1 MTEPPGEPARVRY
14 REDRLR
20 VGVWLPPAIALVILI
35 GIWQIYA
42 VHHPY
47 VAPRVSKIASQLDH
61 RPGLYARN
69 AWTTLQEALI
79 GGAAGMGVAF
89 VLALVM
95 FYVHVV
101 ERALLPLAVVLN
113 VTPLIAIAPALVVAF
128 GFGMT
133 PKYVIASLLVFFPFL
148 VNALAGLRAVDPEA
162 LDLVATLHA
171 SRAEV
176 LWRLRLPS
184 SLPYLFA
191 AGRICVPLSLVGAV
205 VAEFV
210 AAGEAKGLGTLV
222 VTAASL
228 GDLGTVYAAVV
239 VLAVLGVAMF
249 GAVVALQRIVL
260 GRYAPSTE
268 MRGR

>member
-1 MTEPPGEPARVRY
+1 MSRRS
-14 REDRLR
+14 LR
-20 VGVWLPPAIALVILI
+20 VGVWLPPVVALAALVIL
-35 GIWQIYA
+35 WQLYA
-42 VHHPY
+42 DHHPY
-47 VAPRVSKIASQLDH
+47 VAPRLGEVKDQLTAH
-61 RPGLYARN
+61 PGLFARN
-69 AWTTLQEALI
+69 AWTTLQEGLV
-79 GGAAGMGVAF
+79 GGAAGMGAAF
-89 VLALVM
+89 ALALVM
-95 FYVHVV
+95 FYVRFV

-113 VTPLIAIAPALVVAF
+113 VTPLVAIAPALVVAF

-148 VNALAGLRAVDPEA
+148 VNALAGLRDVDPEA

-191 AGRICVPLSLVGAV
+191 AGRICMPLSLVGAV

-249 GAVVALQRIVL
+249 GAVVALQRLVL
-260 GRYAPSTE
+260 GRYAPAVG
-268 MRGR
+268 MGRR

>member
-1 MTEPPGEPARVRY
+1 MSRKP
-14 REDRLR
+14 LR
-20 VGVWLPPAIALVILI
+20 IGAWLPPAIALAVFVLL
-35 GIWQIYA
+35 WQLYA
-42 VHHPY
+42 DHHPY
-47 VAPRVSKIASQLDH
+47 VAPKLSKVLSELDSH
-61 RPGLYARN
+61 PRLFARN
-69 AWTTLQEALI
+69 AWTTLEEALV
-79 GGAAGMGVAF
+79 GAGAGMGVAF
-89 VLALVM
+89 ALALVM
-95 FYVHVV
+95 FYVRVI

-113 VTPLIAIAPALVVAF
+113 VTPLVAIAPALVVAF

-148 VNALAGLRAVDPEA
+148 VNALAGLRDVDPEA

-191 AGRICVPLSLVGAV
+191 AGRICMPLSLVGAV

-249 GAVVALQRIVL
+249 GAVVALQRLVL
-260 GRYAPSTE
+260 GRYRPSVGAR
-268 MRGR
+268 RG

>member
-1 MTEPPGEPARVRY
+1 MKRRSL
-14 REDRLR
+14 RL
-20 VGVWLPPAIALVILI
+20 GVWLPPAVAFAALVVA
-35 GIWQIYA
+35 WQVYA

-47 VAPRVSKIASQLDH
+47 VVPRLSEIKSQLSSH
-61 RPGLYARN
+61 PGLFARN
-69 AWTTLQEALI
+69 AWTTLQEGLV

-89 VLALVM
+89 ALALVM
-95 FYVHVV
+95 FYVRVV

-113 VTPLIAIAPALVVAF
+113 VTPLVAIAPALVVAF

-133 PKYVIASLLVFFPFL
+133 PKYVIASLIVFFPFL
-148 VNALAGLRAVDPEA
+148 VNALAGLRDVDPEA

-191 AGRICVPLSLVGAV
+191 AARICVPLSLVGAV

-210 AAGEAKGLGTLV
+210 AAGDAKGLGTLI

-249 GAVVALQRIVL
+249 GAVVALQRLVL
-260 GRYAPSTE
+260 GRYAPSVG
-268 MRGR
+268 MGRR

>member
-1 MTEPPGEPARVRY
+1 MNRKS
-14 REDRLR
+14 LR
-20 VGVWLPPAIALVILI
+20 IGIWLPPAIALGAFVLA
-35 GIWQIYA
+35 WQLYA

-47 VAPRVSKIASQLDH
+47 VAPRLSGIKAELASHPALF
-61 RPGLYARN
+61 ARN
-69 AWTTLQEALI
+69 AWTTLQEALV

-89 VLALVM
+89 GLALVM
-95 FYVHVV
+95 FYVRLV

-113 VTPLIAIAPALVVAF
+113 VTPLVAIAPALVVAF

-133 PKYVIASLLVFFPFL
+133 PKYVIAALIVFFPFL
-148 VNALAGLRAVDPEA
+148 VNALAGLRDVDPEA

-210 AAGEAKGLGTLV
+210 AAGDAKGLGTLI

-239 VLAVLGVAMF
+239 VLAVLGVVMF
-249 GAVVALQRIVL
+249 GAVVALQRLVL
-260 GRYAPSTE
+260 GRYAPAVG
-268 MRGR
+268 MRRR

>member
-1 MTEPPGEPARVRY
+1 MSTKARTEQSDY
-14 REDRLR
+14 DKLR
-20 VGVWLPPAIALVILI
+20 RIPF
-35 GIWQIYA
+35 
-42 VHHPY
+42 
-47 VAPRVSKIASQLDH
+47 
-61 RPGLYARN
+61 LYASS
-69 AWTTLQEALI
+69 
-79 GGAAGMGVAF
+79 
-89 VLALVM
+89 
-95 FYVHVV
+95 
-101 ERALLPLAVVLN
+101 
-113 VTPLIAIAPALVVAF
+113 VAF

-133 PKYVIASLLVFFPFL
+133 PKYVIACLLVFFPFL
-148 VNALAGLRAVDPEA
+148 VNALAGLRDVDPEA

-191 AGRICVPLSLVGAV
+191 AGRICMPLSLVGAV

-249 GAVVALQRIVL
+249 GAVVALQRLVL
-260 GRYAPSTE
+260 GRYAPAVG
-268 MRGR
+268 MGRR

>member
-1 MTEPPGEPARVRY
+1 VNRKAL
-14 REDRLR
+14 RL
-20 VGVWLPPAIALVILI
+20 GVWLPPAVAFTALVV
-35 GIWQIYA
+35 GWQLYA

-47 VAPRVSKIASQLDH
+47 VLPRLGEIKAQLSSH
-61 RPGLYARN
+61 PGLFTRN
-69 AWTTLQEALI
+69 AWTTLQEGLV
-79 GGAAGMGVAF
+79 GGAAGMGIAF
-89 VLALVM
+89 ALALVM
-95 FYVHVV
+95 FYVRVV

-113 VTPLIAIAPALVVAF
+113 VTPLVAIAPALVVAF
-128 GFGMT
+128 GFGLT
-133 PKYVIASLLVFFPFL
+133 PKYVIASLIVFFPFL
-148 VNALAGLRAVDPEA
+148 VNALAGLRDVDPEA

-210 AAGEAKGLGTLV
+210 AAGDAKGLGTLI

-228 GDLGTVYAAVV
+228 GDLGTV
-239 VLAVLGVAMF
+239 
-249 GAVVALQRIVL
+249 
-260 GRYAPSTE
+260 
-268 MRGR
+268 

>member
-1 MTEPPGEPARVRY
+1 VNRRS
-14 REDRLR
+14 LR
-20 VGVWLPPAIALVILI
+20 IGVWLPPAIALGVFVLL
-35 GIWQIYA
+35 WEVYA

-47 VAPRVSKIASQLDH
+47 VAPRLSEVKDQLTSH
-61 RPGLYARN
+61 PGLFARN
-69 AWTTLQEALI
+69 AGTTLQEAVV

-89 VLALVM
+89 ALGLLM
-95 FYVHVV
+95 FYIRVI

-113 VTPLIAIAPALVVAF
+113 VTPLVAIAPALVVAF

-148 VNALAGLRAVDPEA
+148 VNALAGLRDVDPEA

-191 AGRICVPLSLVGAV
+191 AGRICMPLSLVGAV

-210 AAGEAKGLGTLV
+210 ASGEARGLGTLI

-228 GDLGTVYAAVV
+228 GDLGTVYAAVA

-249 GAVVALQRIVL
+249 SAVVMLQRLVL
-260 GRYAPSTE
+260 GRYAPSVET
-268 MRGR
+268 RRR

>member
-1 MTEPPGEPARVRY
+1 MNWKS
-14 REDRLR
+14 LR
-20 VGVWLPPAIALVILI
+20 VGLWLPPAITLAGLVLL
-35 GIWQIYA
+35 WQVYA

-47 VAPRVSKIASQLDH
+47 VAPRLSQVASKLDSH
-61 RPGLYARN
+61 PALFARN
-69 AWTTLQEALI
+69 AWTTLQEALV
-79 GGAAGMGVAF
+79 GGAAGMGIAF
-89 VLALVM
+89 ALALVM
-95 FYVHVV
+95 FYVRVIEHAV
-101 ERALLPLAVVLN
+101 LPLAVVLN
-113 VTPLIAIAPALVVAF
+113 VTPLVAIAPALVVAF

-133 PKYVIASLLVFFPFL
+133 PKYIIASLLVFFPFL
-148 VNALAGLRAVDPEA
+148 VNALAGLRDVDPEA

-191 AGRICVPLSLVGAV
+191 AGRICMPLSLVGAV

-249 GAVVALQRIVL
+249 GAVVALQRLVL
-260 GRYAPSTE
+260 GRYRPTVGAR
-268 MRGR
+268 RG